1 MFRYKNQ
8 AGIFWVLLS
17 LCIPLSVV
25 LSQPALLAQGLF
37 IVVSDPTEVAKT
49 NRSALSGSLI
59 FAVVAGTTEPGK
71 IVIDYGIPIEDPGT
85 VSGDMDAEIEETDLA
100 SGILTVR
107 IPQGVS
113 TRESITLEGVRFDMA
128 ATDVERVVANLRVAP
143 GAGFFIREEHLSV
156 EVISRVLP
164 GLEVDLESDL
174 VFILPANFFRP
185 ASLTLALKEG
195 FPTAFSGNT
204 GQFNQNQ
211 NKNVPTR
218 VQIRVVGLPE
228 GVSVTFPD
236 SASSSAS
243 DATFGVLGGSET
255 TLPTE
260 DGDRSITYEFQK
272 GRTSDI
278 RVETFK
284 FDYTVEMVT
293 PDVESTDDSPPLEKG
308 PVVAEP
314 TAVFLQATLAPGES
328 EECDREP
335 CVPRY
340 QTEFRPPEDEL
351 PLPEFETYFPV
362 SPRLGPLRLR
372 FTNRRDLDLT
382 VRLEALSPAGRLV
395 SGTDIVN
402 PASVTVDRGDQV
414 SVAVEKIF
422 GSGILDVEIGTIAAL
437 TRRAEIG
444 AIFLFGDDQT
454 FADGGAASQPPRNRF
469 LLPNISREGEEPFTV
484 VHFFN
489 PSEKADTE
497 IQASLYD
504 GAGEMVSSTDRSL
517 GPRGTISESAET
529 FFAVDLE
536 DFQDGYIRG
545 QTTGEGMV
553 AFQTF
558 GNEKTINHLAGQ
570 ATSLRNQS
578 YGVAHVGFGAG
589 LETEL
594 NLINSDESKDAKF
607 RVSIFDDQGQDAL
620 ASVDFVLESRKQRIA
635 DLSVL
640 FGLFST
646 EVLTGSLEIE
656 LLNAFRGPF
665 RDAPSINGSVRFK
678 SVDGRYSA
686 TLPLFRV
693 PDKDALYA
701 HVAQDQGFFTGVA
714 IKNRASAPVDGT
726 VEAFDES
733 GHFVGDAD
741 FTLDPGARMV
751 KLLFELIPETAGQW
765 RGGFRVLSPDGAVES
780 FALFGD
786 QTGDWLSVIPG
797 E

>member
-1 MFRYKNQ
+1 MFRYKNK
-8 AGIFWVLLS
+8 AGISWGLLS
-17 LCIPLSVV
+17 LFIALPIV
-25 LSQPALLAQGLF
+25 LSQPPLLAQGF
-37 IVVSDPTEVAKT
+37 VAVVSNPTEVAKT
-49 NRSALSGSLI
+49 NRSALSGTLL
-59 FAVVAGTTEPGK
+59 FAVSAGSAGPGE
-71 IVIDYGIPIEDPGT
+71 IVIDYGLPIEDTGV
-85 VSGDMDAEIEETDLA
+85 VSGGASVSIEPTDLA

-107 IPQGVS
+107 ILEEINNGEVL
-113 TRESITLEGVRFDMA
+113 TLSGVRLDVA
-128 ATDVERVVANLRVAP
+128 ATDAERVVANLSVVPRS
-143 GAGFFIREEHLSV
+143 GFFILERYRSV
-156 EVISRVLP
+156 EVISKVLP
-164 GLEVDLESDL
+164 GLEVDLESNV
-174 VFILPANFFRP
+174 VFILPERSFRP
-185 ASLTLALKEG
+185 TDLTLTLKEG
-195 FPTAFSGNT
+195 FASAFSGNT
-204 GQFNQNQ
+204 GQFNQNA
-211 NKNVPTR
+211 PTR
-218 VQIRVVGLPE
+218 VQIRITGLPE

-236 SASSSAS
+236 SVPSTVSR
-243 DATFGVLGGSET
+243 ATLTVAEGSET
-255 TLPTE
+255 KLPTE
-260 DGDRSITYEFQK
+260 DDDRTITYEFTPQVASN
-272 GRTSDI
+272 R
-278 RVETFK
+278 RVEAFQL
-284 FDYTVEMVT
+284 DYTVEMDT
-293 PDVESTDDSPPLEKG
+293 PEDESTDDSQPPEGL
-308 PVVAEP
+308 PVVAQP
-314 TAVFLQATLAPGES
+314 AAVFLQATLAP
-328 EECDREP
+328 EEDEQCGGNP
-335 CVPRY
+335 CIPRY
-340 QTEFRPPEDEL
+340 QTKFVPPEEEL

-372 FTNRRDLDLT
+372 FTNRRDLDLS
-382 VRLEALSPAGRLV
+382 VRLEALSPAGSLV
-395 SGTDIVN
+395 SGPDIVN

-414 SVAVEKIF
+414 SVAVEEIF

-454 FADGGAASQPPRNRF
+454 FGDGGAASQPPRNRF

-489 PSEKADTE
+489 PSEDADTE

-504 GAGEMVSSTDRSL
+504 GGGEMVSSTDQSL

-536 DFQDGYIRG
+536 DFQDGYIQG
-545 QTTGEGMV
+545 DATGEGMV

-570 ATSLRNQS
+570 ATSLRKQS

-714 IKNRASAPVDGT
+714 IKNRARAPVDGT

-733 GHFVGDAD
+733 GHFVGAAD

>member
-37 IVVSDPTEVAKT
+37 IVVSGPTEVAKT
-49 NRSALSGSLI
+49 NRSGLSGSLI

-71 IVIDYGIPIEDPGT
+71 IVVDYGISIEDPGT

-100 SGILTVR
+100 SGILTVQ

-113 TRESITLEGVRFDMA
+113 TRESITLSGVRFDMA
-128 ATDVERVVANLRVAP
+128 ATDVERVVANLRITP
-143 GAGFFIREEHLSV
+143 GAGFAIHEENLSV

-164 GLEVDLESDL
+164 GLEVDLESDV

-204 GQFNQNQ
+204 GQFNQN
-211 NKNVPTR
+211 VPTR

-243 DATFGVLGGSET
+243 NATFDVLVGAET

-293 PDVESTDDSPPLEKG
+293 PDVESTDDSPPPEKG

-328 EECDREP
+328 EECQGAP

-372 FTNRRDLDLT
+372 FTNRRDLDLS
-382 VRLEALSPAGRLV
+382 VRLEALGPAGRLV

-414 SVAVEKIF
+414 SVAVEEIF

-665 RDAPSINGSVRFK
+665 LDAPSINGSVRFK
-678 SVDGRYSA
+678 SLDGRTSV
-686 TLPLFRV
+686 TIPLFRGA
-693 PDKDALYA
+693 DRDALYA
-701 HVAQDQGFFTGVA
+701 HVAQDPGLFTGVA
-714 IKNRASAPVDGT
+714 IKNRGRVPVDGI
-726 VEAFDES
+726 VEAFDAA
-733 GHFVGDAD
+733 GQVVGAAD
-741 FTLDPGARMV
+741 FQLDPGARLA
-751 KLLFELIPETAGQW
+751 KLLFELIPETFGQ
-765 RGGFRVLSPDGAVES
+765 RGGGFRVLSQEGAVES

-786 QTGDWLSVIPG
+786 LTGEWIASIPRQD
-797 E
+797 

>member
-8 AGIFWVLLS
+8 AGIFWGLLS
-17 LCIPLSVV
+17 LCIPLSVF

-59 FAVVAGTTEPGK
+59 FAVEAGTTGSGK
-71 IVIDYGIPIEDPGT
+71 IVIDYGIPIEDSGT
-85 VSGDMDAEIEETDLA
+85 VSSDPAAAIEETDLA

-113 TRESITLEGVRFDMA
+113 TREPITLSGVRFDMA
-128 ATDVERVVANLRVAP
+128 ATDVERVVANLRIAP
-143 GAGFFIREEHLSV
+143 GAGFVIREEHLSV

-164 GLEVDLESDL
+164 GLEVDLESDV

-185 ASLTLALKEG
+185 TSLTLALKEG
-195 FPTAFSGNT
+195 FPAAFSGNT
-204 GQFNQNQ
+204 GQFNQN
-211 NKNVPTR
+211 VTTR
-218 VQIRVVGLPE
+218 VQIQIEGLPE

-236 SASSSAS
+236 SVSTSAS
-243 DATFGVLGGSET
+243 DATFTVLGGSET

-293 PDVESTDDSPPLEKG
+293 LDVESTNDSPPLEKG

-328 EECDREP
+328 EKCNGTP

-340 QTEFRPPEDEL
+340 QTEFVPPEDEL

-362 SPRLGPLRLR
+362 SPRLGPLQLR

-382 VRLEALSPAGRLV
+382 VRLEALSPAGSLV
-395 SGTDIVN
+395 SGPDIVN
-402 PASVTVDRGDQV
+402 PASVTVDRSDQV
-414 SVAVEKIF
+414 SVVVEEIF

-444 AIFLFGDDQT
+444 AIFLFGDDLT

-489 PSEKADTE
+489 PSEDADTE

-504 GAGEMVSSTDRSL
+504 GGGEMVSSTDQSL

-536 DFQDGYIRG
+536 DFQDGYIQG
-545 QTTGEGMV
+545 DATGEGVV

-714 IKNRASAPVDGT
+714 IKNRARAPVDGT
-726 VEAFDES
+726 VEAFDAL

-741 FTLDPGARMV
+741 FTLDPGTRMV
-751 KLLFELIPETAGQW
+751 KLLFELIPETAGQ
-765 RGGFRVLSPDGAVES
+765 RAGGFRVLSPDSAVES
-780 FALFGD
+780 FVLFGD

>member
-340 QTEFRPPEDEL
+340 QTEFRPPEDKL

-362 SPRLGPLRLR
+362 SPRLGPLQLR

-382 VRLEALSPAGRLV
+382 VRLEALSPAGSLV
-395 SGTDIVN
+395 SGPDIVN
-402 PASVTVDRGDQV
+402 PASVTVDRSDQV
-414 SVAVEKIF
+414 SVVVEEIF

-444 AIFLFGDDQT
+444 AIFLFGDDLT

-489 PSEKADTE
+489 PSEDADTE

-504 GAGEMVSSTDRSL
+504 GGGEMVSSTDQSL

-536 DFQDGYIRG
+536 GFQDGYIQG
-545 QTTGEGMV
+545 DATGEGVV

-714 IKNRASAPVDGT
+714 IKNRARAPVDGT
-726 VEAFDES
+726 VEAFDAL

-741 FTLDPGARMV
+741 FTLDPGTRMV
-751 KLLFELIPETAGQW
+751 KLLFELIPETAGQ
-765 RGGFRVLSPDGAVES
+765 RAGGFRVLSPDSAVES
-780 FALFGD
+780 FVLFGD